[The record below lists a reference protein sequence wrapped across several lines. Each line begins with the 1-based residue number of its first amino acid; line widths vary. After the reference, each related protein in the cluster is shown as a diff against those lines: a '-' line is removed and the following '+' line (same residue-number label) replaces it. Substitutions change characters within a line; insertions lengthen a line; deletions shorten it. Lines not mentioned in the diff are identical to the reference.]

1 MKRIL
6 FVCVENAGRSQM
18 AEAFANYYGKE
29 KLIISSAGNKP
40 ADKVNP
46 VVAEAMKEKGI
57 DISMNKPKL
66 LTFQMAQDA
75 DLIVTMGCN
84 DQGICPGPFFKPTVD
99 WKLEDPKG
107 KTIIFFLGDWLSVAN
122 NYFALELAQLLIHRN
137 HHFIPKFLQLGIQRR
152 ACFWNGLA
160 FIRIFVYCSLRL
172 STVFSFLAAEIFK
185 GRAPFLFVLVLHHFS
200 PV

>member
-1 MKRIL
+1 MKMKRVL

-18 AEAFANYYGKE
+18 AEAFANYYGKG
-29 KLIISSAGNKP
+29 KLIVSSAGNKP
-40 ADKVNP
+40 AEKVNP
-46 VVAEAMKEKGI
+46 VVGEAMKEKGF

-107 KTIIFFLGDWLSVAN
+107 KPIEKVRGIREEIARRVQN
-122 NYFALELAQLLIHRN
+122 LI
-137 HHFIPKFLQLGIQRR
+137 
-152 ACFWNGLA
+152 
-160 FIRIFVYCSLRL
+160 
-172 STVFSFLAAEIFK
+172 AEQTQ
-185 GRAPFLFVLVLHHFS
+185 G
-200 PV
+200 